1 MSMRLNAKN
10 GNFVFPKNFLWGT
23 ATSAHQVEGN
33 NFNSDWWQLEQQ
45 NRILFSSGQACDSYH
60 RFKEDHDLI
69 QQLNNNVY
77 RLSIEWARL
86 EPEEGKFKREVMNHY
101 IQVLSDLKQRGI
113 KVMLTLHHF
122 TNPVWFAAKGGWH
135 GYPLAA
141 WRFRRYVKYVVEN
154 LAGLVDLWATINE
167 PGVYVD
173 MGYNKAIWPPMV
185 SSKFKMLLAFFHMA
199 LAHRL
204 AYRLI
209 HNKIP
214 NAQVGCCM
222 NAMSF
227 ASYRKHKLMELLFVH
242 LADRFVNHSF
252 YDLTKD
258 KHDFLGINYYFRV
271 RLKQK
276 EGSWLPEV
284 EDVTEGERELS
295 DVGWLIYPHGLYDVL
310 MDLADF
316 KKPIYITEN
325 GIAAED
331 DTKREKF
338 LVNHIAEIYHAIKGG
353 VNVQGYFHWSLLD
366 NFEWEKGFGPKFG
379 LVAVDHQTFQRTI
392 KPSGLLYAQIA
403 QANAL
408 AEELVKKYE

>member
-1 MSMRLNAKN
+1 
-10 GNFVFPKNFLWGT
+10 
-23 ATSAHQVEGN
+23 
-33 NFNSDWWQLEQQ
+33 
-45 NRILFSSGQACDSYH
+45 
-60 RFKEDHDLI
+60 
-69 QQLNNNVY
+69 
-77 RLSIEWARL
+77 
-86 EPEEGKFKREVMNHY
+86 MNHY